1 MPRLIKE
8 KEGKLYGKDVN
19 LTDNPESLKPL
30 LSKASWSILKRIAQ
44 KPTYPAQIA
53 RELSMQ
59 DQKVY
64 YHIKQLRKANFIE
77 VERKEEQGG
86 SLAKYYRVKDHAFA
100 LELPFG
106 DEKLLELPVENKS
119 EKLTRFL
126 KPLVSNGQINC
137 KIVVGSPDAHG
148 PHQVRGR
155 DGHYAVDLAL
165 VLGQYGSL
173 SSGFMTKLDVDVK
186 AENDFADNMIL
197 VGGPLTN
204 TLTSEF
210 NNHLPV
216 RFKSEEFPYRELT
229 SDRTGQSYHE
239 DNVGLIAKVPN
250 PRDPEKFVI
259 ILAGVRYSGTGAAI
273 LALSDFKD
281 KVFSDYEGED
291 TWARVVL
298 GKDMNGDG
306 KTDDIEIL
314 E

>member
-8 KEGKLYGKDVN
+8 KDGRLYSKDVN
-19 LTDNPESLKPL
+19 LTDDPESLKPL
-30 LSKASWSILKRIAQ
+30 LSETSWSILQVIAQ

-53 RELSMQ
+53 RELGVQ
-59 DQKVY
+59 EQKVY
-64 YHIKQLRKANFIE
+64 YHINQLRKANVIE
-77 VERKEEQGG
+77 VERKEELGG

-106 DEKLLELPVENKS
+106 DEKLLELPVEKKS
-119 EKLTRFL
+119 EKLIRFL
-126 KPLVSNGQINC
+126 KPLVSNGQIDC

-173 SSGFMTKLDVDVK
+173 SSGFTTKLDVDVK
-186 AENDFADNMIL
+186 AESSFADNMIL

-216 RFKSEEFPYRELT
+216 RFKSEEFPYRELI
-229 SDRTGQSYHE
+229 SERTGQSYHQ
-239 DNVGLIAKVPN
+239 DKIGLIAKVPN
-250 PRDPEKFVI
+250 PHNQEKFVI
-259 ILAGVRYSGTGAAI
+259 VLAGVRYAGTGSAI

-281 KVFSDYEGED
+281 IVFNDYEGED

-306 KTDDIEIL
+306 RTDDIEIL